1 MKIKTASSVVV
12 IPPDIHI
19 VLRALSAKTGIKI
32 KALVDRALRK
42 AYPAKKASR

>member
-12 IPPDIHI
+12 IPADVHV

-32 KALVDRALRK
+32 KVLVERALRRSYSIPRIK
-42 AYPAKKASR
+42 